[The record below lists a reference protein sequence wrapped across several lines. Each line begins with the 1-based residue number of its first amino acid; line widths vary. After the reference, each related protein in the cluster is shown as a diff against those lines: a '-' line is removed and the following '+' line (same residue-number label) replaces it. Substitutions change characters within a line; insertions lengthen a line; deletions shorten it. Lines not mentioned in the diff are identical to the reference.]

1 MEIQIIEGSHGGL
14 QVTIKCEKVN
24 EEVLRLKSHINLF
37 RGKLTAKRD
46 HETVFVELSE
56 VLYFESVDNRTF
68 LYTSDEV
75 MEIKHR
81 LYELEVMLPPEDFF
95 RISKAQIVNINRVK
109 TLAPGFNRTLFA
121 TMTNGEQVYISR
133 KYAVDLRSALSI

>member
-24 EEVLRLKSHINLF
+24 EEVLRLKSHINRF

-81 LYELEVMLPPEDFF
+81 LWMAVRIKKLSHSKGRIKGNYIRQDANQAKNHHIPLFLSGF
-95 RISKAQIVNINRVK
+95 R
-109 TLAPGFNRTLFA
+109 GFVR
-121 TMTNGEQVYISR
+121 
-133 KYAVDLRSALSI
+133 

>member
-24 EEVLRLKSHINLF
+24 EEVLSLKSYINRF
-37 RGKLTAKRD
+37 CGKLTAKRD

-75 MEIKHR
+75 MDR
-81 LYELEVMLPPEDFF
+81 C
-95 RISKAQIVNINRVK
+95 RRRTS
-109 TLAPGFNRTLFA
+109 PGCR
-121 TMTNGEQVYISR
+121 
-133 KYAVDLRSALSI
+133 